1 MAGNLYA
8 LVDMNSFYASCEKLF
23 RPDLTHAPVVV
34 LSNNDGCVVA
44 RSSEAKALGIGRGT
58 PAFKLASLFAAAD
71 VEVFSSNYELYASLS
86 ARVFASIRTL
96 VPAVEVY
103 SIDECFALLTGM
115 PQPMHT
121 AQQIRDR
128 VCLWTGICCCVG
140 IGPTKTLA
148 KLANHYAKDHAST
161 GGVFDW
167 TALTAGEQ
175 QRVLSDTPVQEVWGI
190 GGRIAERLR
199 AAGIDSALAFTQAD
213 AGWLRRTFGVTL
225 ERTRREL
232 TGLECIAWEENPRPK
247 QQICNSRSFAHPTDR
262 LDDIVSAV
270 SVHAAE
276 AVRQLRAQSGE
287 TRAVT
292 VFFHTNAFSEHT
304 PQRAVWETQLLA
316 HPSDDLIA
324 ITQAALSLVRRHFDG
339 AFSYQKAG
347 VVLSDIVPKG
357 RDSGAQQTLDL
368 WDDTP
373 QKTQRRQSLMQ
384 TIERINARFGRHTVT
399 TASCRLSTGWRMRR
413 DNLSPCYTTRIED
426 IPVVR

>member
-1 MAGNLYA
+1 MADNLYA

-23 RPDLTHAPVVV
+23 RPDLTHTPVVV

-44 RSSEAKALGIGRGT
+44 RSSEAKTLGIGRGT

-86 ARVFASIRTL
+86 ARVFASIRSL

-115 PQPMHT
+115 PQPLHT
-121 AQQIRDR
+121 ARQIRDR
-128 VCLWTGICCCVG
+128 VRLWTGICCCVG

-161 GGVFDW
+161 NGVFDW
-167 TALTAGEQ
+167 TALTASEQ
-175 QRVLSDTPVQEVWGI
+175 RRVLSDTPVQEVWGI
-190 GGRIAERLR
+190 GSRIAERLR

-247 QQICNSRSFAHPTDR
+247 QQICNSRSFAQPTAE
-262 LDDIVSAV
+262 LDDIISAV
-270 SVHAAE
+270 SVHVAE
-276 AVRQLRAQSGE
+276 AVRQLRAQSCLTG
-287 TRAVT
+287 AVT
-292 VFFHTNAFSEHT
+292 VFFHTNAFSERM

-316 HPSDDLIA
+316 HPTDDLIA
-324 ITQAALSLVRRHFDG
+324 ITQAALLLVRRHFDG
-339 AFSYQKAG
+339 AFAYQKAG
-347 VVLSDIVPKG
+347 VVLSDMVPKG

-368 WDDTP
+368 WDETP
-373 QKTQRRQSLMQ
+373 IQMQRRQSLMQ